1 MTIKRL
7 TKLGNS
13 QALVIDKQTLAQM
26 GLSDGDEVQ
35 LTVHG
40 QQLVITPVSPRAADG
55 EAFDRSVEQAVKK
68 YDDLFRR
75 LA

>member
-1 MTIKRL
+1 MTIKKL

-13 QALVIDKQTLAQM
+13 QALVIDKQTLAQL
-26 GLSDGDEVQ
+26 GLSEGDEVQ
-35 LTVHG
+35 VTLHG
-40 QQLVITPVSPRAADG
+40 YQLVITPVQPHLPEDIFQESL
-55 EAFDRSVEQAVKK
+55 DRILEK

>member
-1 MTIKRL
+1 MTIKKL

-13 QALVIDKQTLAQM
+13 QALVIDKQTLAQL
-26 GLSDGDEVQ
+26 GLSEGDEVQ
-35 LTVHG
+35 VTLHG
-40 QQLVITPVSPRAADG
+40 HQLVITPVQPHLP
-55 EAFDRSVEQAVKK
+55 EDRFQESSDRVVGK

>member
-1 MTIKRL
+1 MTIKKL

-13 QALVIDKQTLAQM
+13 QALVIDKQTLAHM
-26 GLSDGDEVQ
+26 GLAEGDEVQ
-35 LTVHG
+35 MTLHG
-40 QQLVITPVSPRAADG
+40 QQLVITPVTPRVT
-55 EAFDRSVEQAVKK
+55 EKAFDESLEKVTKK